1 MERSEPSFARDALF
15 VVLMATLLLLPAGAC
30 TLAWGHVASPSP
42 SPAARMDL
50 VGVRPNGSLT
60 TVVTSTVD
68 GDTVHVR
75 IEGRDEKVRFI
86 GVDTPEVG
94 WYGGGDQCDGVAAAL
109 YTRHRLSGRSVRLD
123 FDVRLRDVYGRLLAY
138 VYVGTEL
145 FNLTL
150 VQRGFATN
158 DPVPPDTRM
167 EATFAGAEAT
177 ARAAA
182 TGLWSACRSG

>member
-1 MERSEPSFARDALF
+1 MERSGPSFARDALF

-30 TLAWGHVASPSP
+30 TLAWGHGASPSP

-94 WYGGGDQCDGVAAAL
+94 WYGGGDQGDGGAGPPPPP
-109 YTRHRLSGRSVRLD
+109 RRRSGREVRRALHA
-123 FDVRLRDVYGRLLAY
+123 GRP
-138 VYVGTEL
+138 G
-145 FNLTL
+145 
-150 VQRGFATN
+150 
-158 DPVPPDTRM
+158 
-167 EATFAGAEAT
+167 
-177 ARAAA
+177 
-182 TGLWSACRSG
+182 